1 VTGQA
6 ARCTVWPFRPGNGA
20 VHGCNKEVVMFA
32 RFGKDASSLL
42 GVEIASDSIRIA
54 QVRRRRGR
62 YEQLVWA
69 LQPFEPISPGNG
81 WHDPERVVAA
91 LRSAFRQSGS
101 RQRRAAVALPA
112 SQVICKLCQLPVSQ
126 APSQMEAQLLAEA
139 DRLFPFPLEDM
150 VLDFQVLGASHLQ
163 PGSLD
168 VLVAASRQSALQP
181 LAEAFEAAGLALEV
195 VEVDSIAL
203 RRLMPGHAKDAAALL
218 RVEPG
223 GATLH
228 GWLGGM
234 LPLRRELLPGAVPG
248 LAGDLFGEGK
258 GPEEML
264 VVGAPAIG
272 QASLVQMSEDLGVP
286 CQPLPPVA
294 GVDCSDGCMALAF
307 ALAMGSVH

>member
-1 VTGQA
+1 
-6 ARCTVWPFRPGNGA
+6 
-20 VHGCNKEVVMFA
+20 MFA

-69 LQPFEPISPGNG
+69 LQPFEPISLGNG

-168 VLVAASRQSALQP
+168 VLVVASRQSALQP

>member
-1 VTGQA
+1 
-6 ARCTVWPFRPGNGA
+6 
-20 VHGCNKEVVMFA
+20 MFA

-69 LQPFEPISPGNG
+69 LQPFEPISLGNG

-139 DRLFPFPLEDM
+139 DRLFPFPLEEM